1 MNIILYSTHCPK
13 CNVLTNKLNSKGIQY
28 TEVTD
33 VDEMQ
38 KLGLMSVP
46 YLSVDGELLDFAA
59 ANKWINRVSTD
70 ENKDENPVCA
80 SCLL

>member
-1 MNIILYSTHCPK
+1 
-13 CNVLTNKLNSKGIQY
+13 
-28 TEVTD
+28 
-33 VDEMQ
+33 MQ

-59 ANKWINRVSTD
+59 ANKWINGVSTD
-70 ENKDENPVCA
+70 ENNTVCA